1 MVIHNPFRLH
11 RRRATDRNHSIEL
24 QLLALAYQNLPA
36 MLVVNITAAL
46 GAGYVLQA
54 DGIGNIVYW
63 ILAVLL
69 LSIFRFVSWIGFTSR
84 LEKNQIRDFDSLG
97 LWKILFALGLFIA
110 ATLWVGIICVAFG
123 FAPYSSKFTLVII
136 ISALAGGATG
146 IIAPLKFIG
155 RIYITLLLFPTSIIL
170 YLLSK
175 DDLVI
180 ALLGLVFWVAMI
192 ISHRTNHK
200 VLLQSLILQQ
210 ENTLLINN
218 LQELNTHLEKRVAD
232 RTEAL
237 RRIAHYDALTGL
249 PNRRGLIEWMETK
262 LDEKED
268 HEAAILF
275 LDLDRFKQINDALGH
290 DIGDKVLQT
299 IAYRFKELCPH
310 NAILGRWGGDEFL
323 IITQQEENS
332 RDKAEKL
339 AKQLIETATAPLEM
353 NNEFLGLGLSVGI
366 AYFPTDARNYKDVIH
381 AADLTVAE
389 VKRSGRGQTLTYNET
404 YVETQKRR
412 FDLSRALSDA
422 IEQNKLLLVYQPI
435 VDARSGNITA
445 LEALARWQ
453 HPHLGDINPE
463 EFIHL
468 AEDTDKI
475 IALGDWV
482 LNAACAAATRWKLSN
497 PSIKIAV
504 NVSLKQLLASDFTTK
519 VEKTLS
525 RHHLQPENLVLEVTE
540 SLFGME
546 YIDSTLNTVTELGRK
561 GIEVQID
568 DFGIGYSSLSRL
580 HEFPV
585 SAIKIDRSFVE
596 QIEKQGLII
605 IESAIMIAKRMNMK
619 IIAEGVETIE
629 QAAQLSAL
637 GIHGLQGF
645 YFGKPSVTP
654 DTKAIKPHWLEKN
667 RQ

>member
-1 MVIHNPFRLH
+1 MAIHPLRLP
-11 RRRATDRNHSIEL
+11 RRRATDRNLSIEL
-24 QLLALAYQNLPA
+24 QLLSLAYQNLPA
-36 MLVVNITAAL
+36 MLIVNITATL
-46 GAGYVLQA
+46 GAGYVLHA
-54 DGIGNIVYW
+54 ENMPHVGYW
-63 ILAVLL
+63 VTAVIA
-69 LSIFRFVSWIGFTSR
+69 LSILRFATWIGFTKKFKR
-84 LEKNQIRDFDSLG
+84 NQIINFKTVR
-97 LWKILFALGLFIA
+97 LWKTLFALGLFSA
-110 ATLWVGIICVAFG
+110 AVLWTAIVLTTFG
-123 FAPYSSKFTLVII
+123 AASYNSKFTLIII

-146 IIAPLKFIG
+146 ITAPLKYIG
-155 RIYITLLLFPTSIIL
+155 RLYITLLLFTTSIIL
-170 YLLSK
+170 YLMST

-180 ALLGLVFWVAMI
+180 ALLGIIFWLAMI
-192 ISHRTNHK
+192 ISHRNNHS
-200 VLLQSLILQQ
+200 VLRQSLALQQ

-218 LQELNTHLEKRVAD
+218 LQELNNHLEKRVAE

-262 LDEKED
+262 LDEKEN

-275 LDLDRFKQINDALGH
+275 MDLDRFKQINDALGH

-332 RDKAEKL
+332 REKAEKL

-366 AYFPTDARNYKDVIH
+366 AYFPTDASNYKDVIH

-422 IEQNKLLLVYQPI
+422 IEQNKLLLVFQPI
-435 VDARSGNITA
+435 VDAKSGNITT
-445 LEALARWQ
+445 LEALARWH

-482 LNAACAAATRWKLSN
+482 LNAACTAAARWKPLN
-497 PSIKIAV
+497 PSTKIAV
-504 NVSLKQLLASDFTTK
+504 NVSLKQLLANDFTAK
-519 VEKTLS
+519 VEQILS
-525 RHHLQPENLVLEVTE
+525 RHHLQAEDLILEVTE
-540 SLFGME
+540 SLFGVE
-546 YIDSTLNTVTELGRK
+546 YLDSTLTTVTELGKK

-585 SAIKIDRSFVE
+585 SAIKIDRSFVA
-596 QIEKQGLII
+596 QIDKQGLVI
-605 IESAIMIAKRMNMK
+605 IESALMIAKRMHLK
-619 IIAEGVETIE
+619 VIAEGVESIE
-629 QAAQLSAL
+629 QAAQLTAL

-645 YFGKPSVTP
+645 YFGKPSALP
-654 DTKAIKPHWLEKN
+654 DIRSIKPVWVSGN
-667 RQ
+667 